1 MWNWAIWDLFL
12 SSDKRKWPDR
22 GRHKIGDNQTNE
34 SDSCRIIESYWGMS
48 SYTFYCHM
56 NVIHLQDHVA
66 GQAESRVKYI
76 NYVMKTYLVE
86 SCIDT

>member
-1 MWNWAIWDLFL
+1 
-12 SSDKRKWPDR
+12 
-22 GRHKIGDNQTNE
+22 
-34 SDSCRIIESYWGMS
+34 MS